1 MNNDANNDKSINL
14 DIRKSSYVENYDNMN
29 E

>member
-1 MNNDANNDKSINL
+1 MNIDMNNDKSINL
-14 DIRKSSYVENYDNMN
+14 DIRKSSYVENYDNMT

>member
-1 MNNDANNDKSINL
+1 MNIDMNNDKSINL
-14 DIRKSSYVENYDNMN
+14 DIRKSSYAENYDNMT